1 MTTRQTPPQRG
12 TGHAGKRWY
21 RFGDASKAVRHTD
34 AREHENLAEEQAR
47 WERSDPA
54 YAQICEA
61 VRHAKDKG
69 EDASRRAEQA
79 KAQWDARVA
88 RQRHANDDAEKAR
101 HASKLKA
108 DHTARRQTAPS
119 RAASEAQRS
128 PQRTTDPDPCG

>member
-1 MTTRQTPPQRG
+1 MTTRQKPPQSGDGNAR
-12 TGHAGKRWY
+12 KRWNNLG
-21 RFGDASKAVRHTD
+21 RADAAVRHTE
-34 AREHENLAEEQAR
+34 AWEHENLAEEQAR

-88 RQRHANDDAEKAR
+88 RQRHANDDAAKAD

-119 RAASEAQRS
+119 RATSEAQRS